1 MYVKMKVGGIT
12 MDPFSNMPIVILK
25 DLNDKYAIPI
35 WIGVYEASAIAAKL
49 EDMEL
54 ERPLTHDLLTNILT
68 TLNAEV
74 SRIEVYD
81 IKDNTYYAN
90 IFFLSN
96 GDEIVIDSRPSDAI
110 ALALRTDA
118 SIFVHK
124 KVIDMS
130 RTIDIGEDD
139 KNKTKDEKWAEILEG
154 LNPEDFGKYKM

>member
-25 DLNDKYAIPI
+25 DLKEKYAIPI

-54 ERPLTHDLLTNILT
+54 ERPLTHDLMTNILA
-68 TLNAEV
+68 TLKAEV
-74 SRIEVYD
+74 SRIEIYD

-90 IFFLSN
+90 LFFISD
-96 GDEIVIDSRPSDAI
+96 GEEIVIDSRPSDAI

-130 RTIDIGEDD
+130 RKIDIGEDD

>member
-130 RTIDIGEDD
+130 RKIDIGEDD

>member
-90 IFFLSN
+90 IFILSN

-130 RTIDIGEDD
+130 RKIDIGEDD

>member
-25 DLNDKYAIPI
+25 DLKEKYAIPI

-68 TLNAEV
+68 TLHAEV

-90 IFFLSN
+90 IFFISD
-96 GDEIVIDSRPSDAI
+96 GEEIVIDSRPSDAI
-110 ALALRTDA
+110 ALALRTEA

-130 RTIDIGEDD
+130 RKIDIGDDD